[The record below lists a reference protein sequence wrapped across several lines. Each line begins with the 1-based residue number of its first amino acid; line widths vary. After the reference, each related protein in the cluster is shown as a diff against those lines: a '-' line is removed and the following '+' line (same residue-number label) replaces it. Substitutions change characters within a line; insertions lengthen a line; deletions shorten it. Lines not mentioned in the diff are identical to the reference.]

1 MAPAPAVNVGGEVRR
16 RRRMMEKM
24 SIQVVRR
31 PAARRSS
38 HAGLL
43 LLVAIALAGLGAAAW
58 ARGFPGFVSWQLAR
72 SHPHGQGGRSGSRVW
87 SSEPEVVSSWLERH
101 GTPVPP
107 LPSRAGSAMLVG
119 AHYCSLLDRVAAHV
133 VYQGDEG
140 SVSIFVLHG
149 PLRAA
154 SGWSARV
161 HGIDVR
167 FVPAAGRVLAIVGEQ
182 PDDVRAAVKQLM
194 TSVAAME
201 GLPAPGRTANL
212 VPATVGAVAQL
223 GARVNGIHEVAGSI
237 PASSTN
243 S

>member
-1 MAPAPAVNVGGEVRR
+1 MAPAPAVNVGTRKQRR
-16 RRRMMEKM
+16 RIMEKM
-24 SIQVVRR
+24 SIRVVRR
-31 PAARRSS
+31 PEERTRSR
-38 HAGLL
+38 AGLL
-43 LLVAIALAGLGAAAW
+43 LLASLALGALGAAAW

-87 SSEPEVVSSWLERH
+87 SSEPEVVTAWLERH

-107 LPSRAGSAMLVG
+107 LPSRAGSATLVG

-133 VYQGDEG
+133 VYQGEEG
-140 SVSIFVLHG
+140 GVSIFVLHG

-182 PDDVRAAVKQLM
+182 PEDVRAAVKQLM
-194 TSVAAME
+194 TSVA
-201 GLPAPGRTANL
+201 T
-212 VPATVGAVAQL
+212 VPASGAL
-223 GARVNGIHEVAGSI
+223 SYGTRG
-237 PASSTN
+237 
-243 S
+243 